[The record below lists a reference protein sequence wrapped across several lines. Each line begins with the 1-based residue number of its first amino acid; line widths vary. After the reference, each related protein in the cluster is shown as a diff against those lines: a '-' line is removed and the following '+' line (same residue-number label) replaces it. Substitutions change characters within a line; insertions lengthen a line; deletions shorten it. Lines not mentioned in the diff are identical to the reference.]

1 MDRRSFVVGS
11 ACALL
16 TPSFLKDATRTIERT
31 SSPLLLAP
39 DNAARTL
46 FALRGRNPTGPGYF
60 YDLWLDSPE
69 VDLNDDFFYMSWRE
83 FLQAKGYDVPGGERV
98 LAKILLDDYDRHLK
112 LDGETPR
119 ERLAEARTRLDEPAA
134 EDFLFDEW
142 KCWGSPQAK
151 AYDALYSLDLGPDL
165 RLNRGTGSVE
175 FINSPSL
182 SYYANSV
189 EVEGCLS
196 LSLLQGRLN
205 ELGTGLRIEIRDL

>member
-1 MDRRSFVVGS
+1 MDRRSFIVGS

-16 TPSFLKDATRTIERT
+16 TPSFLKDVTRTIERT
-31 SSPLLLAP
+31 SSPVLLAP
-39 DNAARTL
+39 DNAARTV

-69 VDLNDDFFYMSWRE
+69 ADPNDDFFYMSWRE
-83 FLQAKGYDVPGGERV
+83 FLQAKGYSVRGGDRA
-98 LAKILLDDYDRHLK
+98 LAKTLVDYYDHHLK

-119 ERLAEARTRLDEPAA
+119 ERLAEARARLDEPAD

-142 KCWGSPQAK
+142 KIWGSPQGK
-151 AYDALYSLDLGPDL
+151 AYDELYSLDLGPDL
-165 RLNRGTGSVE
+165 CLNRGAGSVE

-182 SYYANSV
+182 GYYANSV

-205 ELGTGLRIEIRDL
+205 ELGTGFRIEIRDL